1 MFYVTTIWLYNTW
14 LAEWGFKFEKWPKS
28 RDAVLG
34 SFPRNLFDPQRICRD
49 IMVNYFNFLG
59 QCQPLHNFDFCK
71 SSKLWKKRKDSHFG
85 KMSSRRRLLRPFS
98 SSIVRTPPF
107 PLLNFLLLVIKLIV
121 TVLEDRDFIL
131 GFILLTVAK
140 MLALPPNECKFVTY
154 WSAIDVKDI
163 TDGSW
168 SMLLV
173 DRKSSR
179 NLKLFCIAKFWK
191 KSFYVRIIS
200 KPFLKSGF
208 INMAT

>member
-1 MFYVTTIWLYNTW
+1 MQFCALSSVIFLTPK
-14 LAEWGFKFEKWPKS
+14 GFAMILWS
-28 RDAVLG
+28 II
-34 SFPRNLFDPQRICRD
+34 ST
-49 IMVNYFNFLG
+49 FLG
-59 QCQPLHNFDFCK
+59 QCHLLHNFDFCK
-71 SSKLWKKRKDSHFG
+71 SSKLWKKG
-85 KMSSRRRLLRPFS
+85 K
-98 SSIVRTPPF
+98 IVILVKCHLDDDYFDRTPPF

-140 MLALPPNECKFVTY
+140 MLALPPNQCKFVTY

-163 TDGSW
+163 TYGSW
-168 SMLLV
+168 SMLHV
-173 DRKSSR
+173 DKKSSR